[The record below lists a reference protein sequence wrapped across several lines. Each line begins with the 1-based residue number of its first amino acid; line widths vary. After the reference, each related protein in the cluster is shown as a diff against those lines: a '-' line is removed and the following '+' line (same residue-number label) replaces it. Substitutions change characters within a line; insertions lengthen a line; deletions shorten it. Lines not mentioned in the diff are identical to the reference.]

1 MSAARSG
8 NPSPQQ
14 GTFTLDNNGQ
24 TAVQE
29 SAASYLDQILSLLN
43 TQVGGNYLFSGS
55 AVNQPSVASTNEI
68 LNGNGAQAGLTQVIA
83 QRLQADEGADG
94 LGRLVI
100 PAVAAGS
107 STVTVSQDAAGSPFG
122 FQLSGVEL
130 RA

>member
-1 MSAARSG
+1 M
-8 NPSPQQ
+8 
-14 GTFTLDNNGQ
+14 
-24 TAVQE
+24 
-29 SAASYLDQILSLLN
+29 
-43 TQVGGNYLFSGS
+43 FSGS

-107 STVTVSQDAAGSPFG
+107 STVTVSQDA
-122 FQLSGVEL
+122 
-130 RA
+130 RARRSASSLAASTRA